1 MTERKNQNNSNCY
14 ISLPLQSLDSVLF
27 RIYFLSEG
35 IRICSRTIWKRIAR
49 EEACVV
55 KKKKAVVRLKDLYTN
70 KEINY
75 MNYSRGYVF
84 KRKLPG
90 RKEFHLRQVTT
101 NA

>member
-1 MTERKNQNNSNCY
+1 MFKNNMEENS
-14 ISLPLQSLDSVLF
+14 
-27 RIYFLSEG
+27 
-35 IRICSRTIWKRIAR
+35 KRR
-49 EEACVV
+49 GMCC